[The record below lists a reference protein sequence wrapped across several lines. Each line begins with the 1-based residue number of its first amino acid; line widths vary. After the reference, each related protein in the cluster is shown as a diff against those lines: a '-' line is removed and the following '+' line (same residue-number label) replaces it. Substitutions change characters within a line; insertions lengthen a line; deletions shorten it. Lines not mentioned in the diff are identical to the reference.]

1 MCNKTSSYIY
11 NYYKN
16 VLQGM
21 SGFSLFCQKQT
32 WQNMV
37 TFASLIEWL
46 LYNILRYGNEFQLH
60 N

>member
-1 MCNKTSSYIY
+1 MCNKTSSYMY
-11 NYYKN
+11 NYYKS

-37 TFASLIEWL
+37 TFAS
-46 LYNILRYGNEFQLH
+46 H
-60 N
+60 NNSV